1 MLTLTACSGADEQ
14 GLAPDGT
21 TPTENPSNSAKPPPQ
36 SSAEAPPPP
45 PPRGPDAT
53 NDGRADEAP
62 LSVVDP
68 VVVEGTGFALT
79 SPTMQDG
86 GALPVRF
93 TCDGD
98 SITPPL
104 AWENA
109 PEGTV
114 SYAILMDHQPEG
126 GGYKWYWVAYDI
138 SADIT
143 SLDAGAI
150 VPGTLGSNSVNN
162 EQGYAPP
169 CSRGPGEKLYTF
181 HAYALSA
188 TPDIPESANA
198 DRDTLLTTIEEITLA
213 TADLDVIFDRE
224 NPVSAKSS
232 SKISAGSH

>member
-14 GLAPDGT
+14 GLAPDDT
-21 TPTENPSNSAKPPPQ
+21 TTAATENSSNSAEPPPQ
-36 SSAEAPPPP
+36 NGADAPP

-53 NDGRADEAP
+53 NNGKAAESP

-68 VVVEGTGFALT
+68 VVVEGTGFRLT
-79 SPTMQDG
+79 SLALQNG

-114 SYAILMDHQPEG
+114 SYAILMDHQPKDS
-126 GGYKWYWVAYDI
+126 GYKWYWVAYNI
-138 SADIT
+138 SANIT
-143 SLDAGAI
+143 SLDAGAV

-169 CSRGPGEKLYTF
+169 CSKGPGEKLYTF

-188 TPDIPESANA
+188 TPDITESAKT
-198 DRDTLLTTIEEITLA
+198 DRDTFLTAIEEITLA
-213 TADLDVIFDRE
+213 TADLDAIYDRE
-224 NPVSAKSS
+224 NLVSAESS
-232 SKISAGSH
+232 SENNAGSN